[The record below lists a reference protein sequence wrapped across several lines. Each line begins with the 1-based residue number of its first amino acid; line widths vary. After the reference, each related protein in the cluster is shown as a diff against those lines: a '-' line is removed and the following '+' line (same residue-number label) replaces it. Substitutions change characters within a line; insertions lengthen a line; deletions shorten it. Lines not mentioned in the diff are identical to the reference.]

1 MKEIL
6 SVGKSIKIIRYLEKN
21 EKQQKNLFE
30 ELIDFR
36 KLFKIKLEQRFEG
49 KKDGT
54 NLDDRLR

>member
-36 KLFKIKLEQRFEG
+36 KLFKNKLEQRFEA
-49 KKDGT
+49 KRDDTK
-54 NLDDRLR
+54 LDDRLR

>member
-49 KKDGT
+49 KKDCT